1 MDGFFDNCY
10 VWFIR
15 AASIQYGVNQWVVIG
30 GETQCIA
37 VLTSPAGLL
46 VGERYLSRFPSSHDS
61 PLTLGST
68 GGDKHTNGNHEYS
81 SDRHKRHTRR
91 AQNCHKLKLVST
103 GETCAIGGSI
113 YNLANSVTC
122 ECWHICGASSTKCVD
137 QSTFQCTGSLLNC
150 MESSVQGVERSRP
163 RSKLIHLDLSLLG
176 QGCCHVTQVQ
186 RTCLAAWSTIH
197 TAPRAAKQKD
207 I

>member
-1 MDGFFDNCY
+1 M
-10 VWFIR
+10 
-15 AASIQYGVNQWVVIG
+15 IG

-103 GETCAIGGSI
+103 GETCAIGGSV
-113 YNLANSVTC
+113 YNMANSVTC
-122 ECWHICGASSTKCVD
+122 ECWIRGQQHKMR
-137 QSTFQCTGSLLNC
+137 GSKYL
-150 MESSVQGVERSRP
+150 SVHWVTAELHGVERAGSRE
-163 RSKLIHLDLSLLG
+163 
-176 QGCCHVTQVQ
+176 VQ
-186 RTCLAAWSTIH
+186 AT
-197 TAPRAAKQKD
+197 
-207 I
+207 